1 VRKMV
6 WALSVMLVLSV
17 IVAGCGGPTAKY
29 GVNIFGSYEEVLA
42 DRDTAMVIICLPP
55 GLHVDFG
62 LQAAAGKHLVLEK
75 PMDIS
80 LDKARQLI
88 REYRSRQLTLSV
100 IFQNRFTPAAQR
112 V

>member
-1 VRKMV
+1 
-6 WALSVMLVLSV
+6 
-17 IVAGCGGPTAKY
+17 
-29 GVNIFGSYEEVLA
+29 
-42 DRDTAMVIICLPP
+42 
-55 GLHVDFG
+55 
-62 LQAAAGKHLVLEK
+62 
-75 PMDIS
+75 MDIS